1 MKSCY
6 ILKKCYK
13 RKWTVW
19 FMNEERIFTVQN
31 NPKALSYN
39 ECLKWLDDFWD
50 NFNSDVLRRS
60 FECSKKRL
68 GKQ

>member
-1 MKSCY
+1 
-6 ILKKCYK
+6 
-13 RKWTVW
+13 
-19 FMNEERIFTVQN
+19 MNEERIFTVQN

-39 ECLKWLDDFWD
+39 EYLKWLDDFWD

-60 FECSKKRL
+60 FESSKKRL